1 MLKEYLMN
9 YRKYIAVLSGV
20 AAMLVGCGGGD
31 GSSAS
36 AGTSDSIT
44 TSSVAPDFPNL
55 KACVTNNWFMSSDQ
69 LLRGVQALGS
79 GSGVNFTATGSQTA
93 AFSSDATYRN
103 TYLDFTVNFTS
114 GSTSGTSR
122 YAGSVGGTWSVDG
135 DWLTITQTSSSATVT
150 TTIAGV
156 SSTTPVPIGAPS
168 TLKVI
173 SCTPATLTYDQ
184 TLSTG
189 AVVRIVLVTG

>member
-1 MLKEYLMN
+1 MKYTKRMLADL
-9 YRKYIAVLSGV
+9 ALVTLL
-20 AAMLVGCGGGD
+20 AACGGGD
-31 GSSAS
+31 GTGATSAS
-36 AGTSDSIT
+36 AGTTDST
-44 TSSVAPDFPNL
+44 TTSSSVAPDFPNL

>member
-1 MLKEYLMN
+1 MKYTKLMLADL
-9 YRKYIAVLSGV
+9 ALVTLL
-20 AAMLVGCGGGD
+20 AACGGGD
-31 GSSAS
+31 GTGATSAS
-36 AGTSDSIT
+36 AGTTDSTMT
-44 TSSVAPDFPNL
+44 TSSVAPDFQNL

-103 TYLDFTVNFTS
+103 TYLDFTVNFTN

-156 SSTTPVPIGAPS
+156 SSTTPVPIGSPS

-184 TLSTG
+184 TFSTG
-189 AVVRIVLVTG
+189 AVVRIILVTG